1 MKYTPEGGAVS
12 ISLKEEPGWIH
23 VIISDNGCGIPA
35 VHMPRIKDKF
45 YKANQTQRGSGI
57 GLAVA
62 DEIMALHSGKLD
74 IQSEEGVG
82 TTVTISIPT
91 IDISK
96 ETEEPEQEPDT
107 P

>member
-1 MKYTPEGGAVS
+1 
-12 ISLKEEPGWIH
+12 
-23 VIISDNGCGIPA
+23 
-35 VHMPRIKDKF
+35 
-45 YKANQTQRGSGI
+45 
-57 GLAVA
+57 
-62 DEIMALHSGKLD
+62 MALHSGKLD

-96 ETEEPEQEPDT
+96 ETEEPVQEPDT